1 MFVKAL
7 TFSITLFIIYDI
19 SNKIKT
25 ILLHKTSALHP
36 ANLILFPNRRLFSYI
51 ISPKLSITFK
61 IDYDIRSSFDHKNL
75 THPSLL

>member
-25 ILLHKTSALHP
+25 ILLRKTSTLHP
-36 ANLILFPNRRLFSYI
+36 ASLKPFPRRLFSYI
-51 ISPKLSITFK
+51 ISPKSSITFK
-61 IDYDIRSSFDHKNL
+61 IDYDIRSFFAHKNL